1 MEAIIYIKVW
11 HMILIMIGN
20 TESKTKKKKK
30 SIMLKNKIKQKAH
43 EALSAQEW
51 RIVLHK
57 TQTSETGQE

>member
-1 MEAIIYIKVW
+1 
-11 HMILIMIGN
+11 MILIMIGN
-20 TESKTKKKKK
+20 TESKKKKKKK